1 MLNASNS
8 FWFAVRCGRSGL
20 QRHTPFL
27 TRLLTFKLSGL
38 LLLVSGAATSLA
50 SETGITNSAARSPS
64 VPAAAMLSRYCED
77 CHDGDVKKG
86 GLDLESLSQNPVTE
100 NAEIWEKVIRKLHTR
115 QMPPIGKKRPDESTY
130 NSAVAQLAAVLD
142 TNAEAHPNPG
152 RTDTFRR
159 LTRIEYQNAI
169 RDLLGVD
176 IDAAALLPKD
186 ESSRGF
192 DNITVGDLSPTLLDR
207 YISAAQKI
215 SRLAI
220 GSVQHPGGD
229 TFRIRPDLTQEE
241 HVEGLPL
248 GTRGGEVISYTFPND
263 AEYEVRVRLS
273 RDRNEEVEGLHEPH
287 ELQMLLD
294 GTLLKSFAVA
304 PPADRNFEL
313 VDQHLHL
320 RFPVKAG
327 VHKLGIT
334 FVKNPSELLG
344 TKRQPYHA
352 HYNLHRHPRLSPAI
366 YQVSING
373 PYDGKV
379 PSDTPSRCRIF
390 TSKPERSGQEEGC
403 AKKILLNLAR
413 RAWRRPVTEGDIEK
427 PLKFYRQA
435 SADGGF
441 EADIEMGLSA
451 ILVSPEFLFRVE
463 TDPPNMPPK
472 TAYKISDVELANRL
486 SFFLWS
492 SIPDDELL
500 AAAAQGEL
508 SHPDVLERE
517 VRRMLA
523 DQRSHSLVSNFAD
536 QWFYLRNL
544 ESITPDL
551 RLFPDFDDNL
561 RRAFRQEAE
570 LLFDSIVREDRNVLD
585 LIRPGYTFLNQRL
598 AEHYG
603 IPHIYGSRFR
613 RVSLGPKSERGGLL
627 RLGSTL
633 TVTSYATRTSPVV
646 RGNWILSNLLG
657 TPTPPP
663 PPNTPPLKENTLSS
677 TLSVRERLTEHRA
690 RSSCAVCHNLMDPIG
705 FSLENFDAI
714 GRWRTM
720 EDDKPVDATGGFPDG
735 SKFCGVDGLEKAL
748 LKRPEIFVGTM
759 TEKLMTFALGR
770 GMEPYDGPA
779 IRKIVREAE
788 ASDFRFSSIIMA
800 IVKST
805 PFTMRTSQ

>member
-1 MLNASNS
+1 MFNASNS
-8 FWFAVRCGRSGL
+8 SWFAVRCGCSRL
-20 QRHTPFL
+20 QRYTPFL
-27 TRLLTFKLSGL
+27 IRLLTFKLSGV
-38 LLLVSGAATSLA
+38 LLLVSGVATSLA
-50 SETGITNSAARSPS
+50 SEAGITNLAARSPS

-77 CHDGDVKKG
+77 CHDGDVQKG

-100 NAEIWEKVIRKLHTR
+100 NPETWEKVIRKLHTR
-115 QMPPIGKKRPDESTY
+115 QMPPAGKKRPDESTY
-130 NSAVAQLAAVLD
+130 NSAVAQLSTVLD
-142 TNAEAHPNPG
+142 AHAEAHPNPG

-169 RDLLGVD
+169 RDLLGVE

-192 DNITVGDLSPTLLDR
+192 DNVTVGDLSPTLLDR

-294 GTLLKSFAVA
+294 GLLLKSFTVA
-304 PPADRNFEL
+304 PPPDRNFET

-327 VHKLGIT
+327 IHKLGIT

-344 TKRQPYHA
+344 TKRQPYYA
-352 HYNLHRHPRLSPAI
+352 HYNLHRHPRLSPAV
-366 YQVSING
+366 YQISING
-373 PYDGKV
+373 PYDGKI
-379 PSDTPSRCRIF
+379 PKDTPSRRRIF

-413 RAWRRPVTEGDIEK
+413 RAWRRPVEEADIEK

-441 EADIEMGLSA
+441 EAGIEMGLSA

-463 TDPPNMPPK
+463 TDPPNIPPK
-472 TAYKISDVELANRL
+472 TAYRISDIELASRL

-492 SIPDDELL
+492 SIPDDDLL
-500 AAAAQGEL
+500 ATATRGEL
-508 SHPDVLERE
+508 SRPDVLERE
-517 VRRMLA
+517 VRRMLT

-536 QWFYLRNL
+536 QWLYLRNL

-603 IPHIYGSRFR
+603 MPHIYGSRFR
-613 RVSLGPKSERGGLL
+613 RVSLGPESERGGLL

-690 RSSCAVCHNLMDPIG
+690 RPSCAVCHNLMDPIG

-735 SKFCGVDGLEKAL
+735 SKFCGADGLEKAL

-759 TEKLMTFALGR
+759 SEKLMTFALGR
-770 GMEPYDGPA
+770 GMEPYDSPA
-779 IRKIVREAE
+779 IRKIIREAK